1 MYFDKF
7 PKINYTFSNGKT
19 LNVVDVFRKVSF
31 TQQSL
36 NNSTLFME
44 VTNGVGIKPETLS
57 SYYYNNPEF
66 SWVIFLANQTVNPSF
81 DWPLEYSLFL
91 NSLNVK
97 YTGTSHYIAG
107 LPELEEGDV
116 AVQATFNQTTNELL
130 SIDLK
135 KYGLITEWNR
145 EFRYFVGILPDE
157 PIGKSTYCIFLRKN
171 SQGNFVPLKDSND
184 NIIRQY
190 IYKTEL
196 YIETPR
202 YFKSGDLIISPYR
215 IVDGNNRPTEST
227 ANPKSTSITIPAIAT
242 DSTTIYNTI
251 IFRYM
256 TQGIVPL
263 GIDKSTNFQEEIAKQ
278 NLLYNIKMVKPE
290 AITSVIQLFN
300 STINSNTVGRAQQ
313 LQLFI

>member
-1 MYFDKF
+1 MYFNKF

-19 LNVVDVFRKVSF
+19 LEVADVFRKVSF
-31 TQQSL
+31 TQESL
-36 NNSTLFME
+36 NNSSLFFE
-44 VTNGVGIKPETLS
+44 IANGVGIKPETLS
-57 SYYYNNPEF
+57 NYYYNNPEF

-81 DWPLEYSLFL
+81 DWPLEHSLFL
-91 NSLNVK
+91 NSLNIK

-107 LPELEEGDV
+107 LPELQEGDV
-116 AVQATFNQTTNELL
+116 AVQATFNQSTNELV

-135 KYGLITEWNR
+135 KYGLITEWNK
-145 EFRYFVGILPDE
+145 EFRYFVGVLPDE

-171 SQGNFVPLKDSND
+171 SQGNFVPLRDSNN
-184 NIIRQY
+184 NIIKQY
-190 IYKTEL
+190 IYKTDL

-215 IVDGNNRPTEST
+215 IVDGSNRLTEYT
-227 ANPKSTSITIPAIAT
+227 ANPTSTSIAIPTIST
-242 DSTTIYNTI
+242 DVSTIYNSI
-251 IFRYM
+251 IFKYM
-256 TQGIVPL
+256 TTGLIPL
-263 GIDKSTNFQEEIAKQ
+263 GVDKSTNFQEELANQ
-278 NLLYNIKMVKPE
+278 NLLYNIKMIKPE